1 MDTDDR
7 VQCHA
12 CGRVWPRRLH
22 DSLECPHCG
31 SDFTE
36 IVCIPNLTLFNEL
49 YSRAQIEIPP
59 DTDPEPELSHPD
71 PPETFPGHRSP
82 SPPPVNPWTD
92 HNPWARMDPGRDNG
106 MHGWDGGPGYRYTQ
120 RTYRSPGGN
129 LQFSFSAHSM
139 PHRRVPGVQRGM
151 GSGPAMDGLDS
162 FFHGISELN
171 RETAG
176 INRERAARGH
186 EPRSPFD
193 DMYGAGNRTGHNQ
206 PHTGLFPRDAD
217 GPQPMDNPLRS
228 LSE

>member
-36 IVCIPNLTLFNEL
+36 IVCIPNQILNVQRSL
-49 YSRAQIEIPP
+49 AQIEIPP
-59 DTDPEPELSHPD
+59 DTDPEPEPSHPD
-71 PPETFPGHRSP
+71 PPESFPGHRSP
-82 SPPPVNPWTD
+82 SPPQVNPWTD
-92 HNPWARMDPGRDNG
+92 HNPWVRMEHGRDNG
-106 MHGWDGGPGYRYTQ
+106 MHGWDGGPGYRYSQ

-139 PHRRVPGVQRGM
+139 PPRRVPGAQRGM

-162 FFHGISELN
+162 FFRSISELN
-171 RETAG
+171 RETAE
-176 INRERAARGH
+176 INRERAARAHG
-186 EPRSPFD
+186 PRSPFD
-193 DMYGAGNRTGHNQ
+193 DMYGPGNRTSHEH
-206 PHTGLFPRDAD
+206 PHPGLFPRDAD
-217 GPQPMDNPLRS
+217 GPQPMDSPLRS